1 MGSAFPAEP
10 SEWFSQADRREL
22 VTFSLA
28 DPGWVIHR
36 AHPECPVEHP
46 HQASECGRLVPRRT
60 KVVQAGTL
68 VRITRTKAPPGLPV
82 DCIIEGVLLT
92 DVEAEKPVYLAT
104 MGRDG
109 ELLDG
114 VFVSS
119 SVTSVT
125 SVAQGGFATVS
136 ASYRVKRIGGA
147 PGEFSI
153 LAKILLRELKPYEVQ
168 PM

>member
-1 MGSAFPAEP
+1 M
-10 SEWFSQADRREL
+10 
-22 VTFSLA
+22 
-28 DPGWVIHR
+28 
-36 AHPECPVEHP
+36 
-46 HQASECGRLVPRRT
+46 
-60 KVVQAGTL
+60 QAGTL

-82 DCIIEGVLLT
+82 DCAIEGVLLT
-92 DVEAEKPVYLAT
+92 DAEAEKPVYLAT

-109 ELLDG
+109 ELVDG

-119 SVTSVT
+119 SVTFM
-125 SVAQGGFATVS
+125 AQGGFATAS
-136 ASYRVKRIGGA
+136 ASYDVERIGGE